1 MHNKN
6 ASKKL
11 ARQALNDSSAKSAC
25 VCEVSVVDRGAYFFD
40 YGNSF
45 MKAVF
50 NAGAREISKNG
61 IDEKDGFIFPS

>member
-1 MHNKN
+1 
-6 ASKKL
+6 
-11 ARQALNDSSAKSAC
+11 
-25 VCEVSVVDRGAYFFD
+25 VVDRGAYFFD